1 MTFDLEACV
10 LLRDNGQIEILV
22 SVPSKV
28 LARAWG
34 ESSPWPRSQY
44 LKFCQL
50 YSYTELIS
58 AIFFIEMEA
67 SYDLE

>member
-1 MTFDLEACV
+1 MFFV
-10 LLRDNGQIEILV
+10 GDNGQIEILA

-28 LARAWG
+28 LG
-34 ESSPWPRSQY
+34 EKGSPWPRSQY

-58 AIFFIEMEA
+58 ASFFIEMET